1 MQKNMSLLNG
11 IILLKTINTV
21 IVFSRFRYPLWN
33 LESFHSLSFFFLVS
47 AQTLKSNLDS
57 MNQQIQRLEKD
68 IKNFPK
74 TQDEHDK
81 FVEKMSI
88 SFLHI
93 FTGNLRFLIIWLSIY
108 ST

>member
-1 MQKNMSLLNG
+1 MLTLFSPFLIPFLEFGSFLL
-11 IILLKTINTV
+11 IV
-21 IVFSRFRYPLWN
+21 I
-33 LESFHSLSFFFLVS
+33 FFLVS

-57 MNQQIQRLEKD
+57 MNQQIQRLEND

-88 SFLHI
+88 SFLLVFI
-93 FTGNLRFLIIWLSIY
+93 GDLNILIVWLSIY
-108 ST
+108 NSG